1 MEADAESSPRGLELS
16 ALEAEKQPMAAAEE
30 GGPAPPGPDPAPPGG
45 EKNGLVKIPQ
55 DEELGGAEMSG
66 GCKFTGLGKEELLRA
81 AGAPPW
87 AKARAILLFLF
98 WLGWLGMLGA
108 AAAIVARAPRCR
120 PLPPRTWWELGGL
133 YRAPPQAFA
142 ENLKGVAA
150 RLEHVAGL
158 QVRGLVLGPLHPQ
171 TSGDPRNI
179 SLEELDPLLGSLQDF
194 ADLLDAAKKKG
205 LQVILDLTPNSLGDN
220 PWFGPEVAGDP
231 NFHEKVKRALSVWL
245 ERGVAGF
252 FLDGI
257 EELQPSVVAE
267 WRNLT
272 EQNSPEGVPRVL
284 VGGTR
289 LRAPPALL
297 ALLNSS
303 GVGLVLGPFLESLG
317 SDPPASTL
325 APQLLAFLHPQT
337 PLAWSV
343 GSPRQHL
350 RGLSPPRAPQRL
362 LLLWALPGTPV
373 LSYGDEVGLAE
384 PPGGP
389 PPGSGAGGGGGLM
402 SMPWDLIDGIREGDQ
417 QHRGAMTHCRFRR
430 GRFQPKGRGNT
441 RGMSFKSV
449 VWGGGGPPRLTP
461 LSPQAMLLDLCRRL
475 GALRVR
481 ERSLSLGEAQ
491 DIPASPA
498 AAFLRSWD
506 QSERFLVVLNPGDQF
521 LSGLAVQDPRLPSHA
536 TLRLSTHRSL
546 PPDPHVDLGALDLLP
561 YEGLLLSFP
570 YTP

>member
-142 ENLKGVAA
+142 ENLKGEGELWGVILGDPPRGGVSPRDPGVAA

-337 PLAWSV
+337 PLAWS
-343 GSPRQHL
+343 
-350 RGLSPPRAPQRL
+350 
-362 LLLWALPGTPV
+362 
-373 LSYGDEVGLAE
+373 
-384 PPGGP
+384 
-389 PPGSGAGGGGGLM
+389 
-402 SMPWDLIDGIREGDQ
+402 
-417 QHRGAMTHCRFRR
+417 
-430 GRFQPKGRGNT
+430 
-441 RGMSFKSV
+441 
-449 VWGGGGPPRLTP
+449 
-461 LSPQAMLLDLCRRL
+461 AMLLDLCRRL